1 MLDDDFNLESRG
13 NFDCKNE
20 VFRPACLIE
29 SVFQCLY
36 ITKEIFPELYSSV
49 PKRQSP
55 QNLVN
60 EADAAPE
67 IPMKL
72 VKEADTALGI
82 NNVLISEHVL
92 SRMEENWTNNA
103 RAYRSNDTL
112 ESNLFATVIYQTTIS
127 RNCELKR
134 YISCLVFDE

>member
-1 MLDDDFNLESRG
+1 MLDDNFNLESLG
-13 NFDCKNE
+13 SFDCRNE
-20 VFRPACLIE
+20 VFHPVCVIE
-29 SVFQCLY
+29 SGFQCLY
-36 ITKEIFPELYSSV
+36 ITKEILPELYSSG

-55 QNLVN
+55 KNLVN
-60 EADAAPE
+60 GADAAPE
-67 IPMKL
+67 IPRKL
-72 VKEADTALGI
+72 GKEADTALGI

-103 RAYRSNDTL
+103 RPYRSNDTL
-112 ESNLFATVIYQTTIS
+112 ESNLFATIIYQTTIS